1 MKTFMNIFLL
11 SIIITLFSNIVHAMG
26 INFMKNNKEN
36 FFNNNQK
43 IQEFEDIINNDS
55 YYLVFVNYTLI
66 ANSDNQGHNKR
77 HEENREE
84 YINSVM
90 DEIHNLIVG
99 NIDTYKKPEI
109 VEEIINE
116 SLQKRDENSSSN
128 TVSFLSALNDVTV
141 LTAYLSENLID
152 PVKDIAGVYDCVPN
166 LGFEYHFDYNT
177 HDIIDNTNWSDVEIR
192 KQSASHLSL
201 ISQGKF
207 NEDLISKYDNTYYYP
222 KKAGEGIDIYV
233 IDSSFNFLHSEFS
246 NTDERTVKC
255 LATFDGNGNVNTT
268 ISEKRCSPPFQYE
281 HGSLVSDIIGGVR
294 HGVAP
299 KANIYGIGVEIH
311 ESYGDII
318 GALEYIKKYH
328 LKEKKSVFNF
338 SFGILYKDI
347 LFTLCY
353 SFLEYFQNLIIEISK
368 MGAVFVASAGNSNS
382 RFDNPPLF
390 PCNFEQVICV
400 GATDNP
406 IKINEEIDMSS
417 NNYRLSN
424 FTNYGDVVDIY
435 APGYFEVS
443 YQNFDY
449 TDINDFVVA
458 GTSGS
463 APLVAGVA
471 ASIMSEHPD
480 EFFDSNKMLAY
491 LRNIGIKDAIKGVR
505 KGHPSNVFL
514 NNGKHIVYS
523 EDDIY
528 YGCGIN
534 SGYHKCKQNNC
545 CSIDGYCTDNNDNLC
560 EIKNGCQSN
569 YGICN
574 N

>member
-1 MKTFMNIFLL
+1 MNYSYILGIFLL
-11 SIIITLFSNIVHAMG
+11 FINIVCS
-26 INFMKNNKEN
+26 EN
-36 FFNNNQK
+36 DANVRNEN
-43 IQEFEDIINNDS
+43 

-66 ANSDNQGHNKR
+66 ADSDKENHNKR

-424 FTNYGDVVDIY
+424 YTNYGDVVDIY

-443 YQNFDY
+443 YQNLNY
-449 TDINDFVVA
+449 ININDIVIW